1 MKKFNRHG
9 SGGER
14 SFGNKRKPF
23 GREDSSR
30 KSFGDRTSFGGGAR
44 REMYQAV
51 CADCGHSCE
60 VPFKPSGSRPV
71 LCSQCFKGAG
81 SREESGRFERPS
93 FKSAPVLE
101 NRGTSCG
108 QVESLM
114 TEINVK
120 LDKVLELLAV
130 SQLKPSLSKETK
142 IKEPKKEA
150 QKIKVIKSVKRKLVP
165 KVKKK

>member
-14 SFGNKRKPF
+14 NFGDKRKPF

-30 KSFGDRTSFGGGAR
+30 KSFGDRPSFGGGVR

-51 CADCGHSCE
+51 CADCGRSCE

-101 NRGTSCG
+101 NRGASCN

-120 LDKVLELLAV
+120 LDKVLELLAA
-130 SQLKPSLSKETK
+130 SQVKTSPSKEMK
-142 IKEPKKEA
+142 VKEPKKEE
-150 QKIKVIKSVKRKLVP
+150 P
-165 KVKKK
+165 KTKAAKPTKKKPAPKAKKK